1 MTTAKDTGRTM
12 AQVLHQQIAEA
23 EKMEGLLIEEN
34 QALIKRDA
42 SAIEQCT
49 RLKNEL
55 GETLARLA
63 LEQQQLLNK
72 AGLSLSRTGIDQF
85 IANSPQAEKLRL
97 KDTFQRLHQLL
108 DQCQRQNLINGNIIA
123 SNRQAAE
130 MALAILRGQ
139 NQRNPT
145 LYNANGQTPAADPG
159 NTLAKA

>member
-12 AQVLHQQIAEA
+12 EQVLHQQIVAA
-23 EKMEGLLIEEN
+23 EKMEGALIEEN

-42 SAIEQCT
+42 AAIEQCT

-55 GETLARLA
+55 SETLATLT
-63 LEQQQLLNK
+63 LEQQQLLTR

-85 IANSPQAEKLRL
+85 IANSPLSEKQRL
-97 KDTFQRLHQLL
+97 KDTFQRLHRLL

-123 SNRQAAE
+123 ANRQAAE

-145 LYNANGQTPAADPG
+145 LYNANGQTPATDPG